1 MAAMTMRPVL
11 AEADPEVPV
20 SRVARRRDRKVQD
33 ILTAAAD
40 VLAERGYH
48 GMSLDEIADRLDLTK
63 ATLYHY
69 FPSKEA
75 LVSACLE
82 VLATRINQRL
92 SEVAADSAGTASERL
107 SRLIA
112 TQLVIIVR
120 EQPQMAR
127 MFLQPMD
134 WPETYRQR
142 TKALRR
148 QHDMV
153 FRSVVR
159 EGIASGEF
167 DVDETIAMHNL
178 HGAVNYVP
186 VWSRAKRKKDIDAM
200 AAAVADNLLRLFLPR

>member
-1 MAAMTMRPVL
+1 MTTAAERT
-11 AEADPEVPV
+11 EDQPEVPL

-48 GMSLDEIADRLDLTK
+48 GMSLDEIAERLDLTK

-82 VLATRINQRL
+82 AIATRSNERL
-92 SEVAADSAGTASERL
+92 AEVAAGSEGTAAERL
-107 SRLIA
+107 QRLIV

-120 EQPQMAR
+120 DQPQMAR

-134 WPETYRQR
+134 WPESYRQR

-148 QHDMV
+148 QHDEI

-159 EGIASGEF
+159 DGIASGEF

-178 HGAVNYVP
+178 HGAMNYVP
-186 VWSRAKRKKDIDAM
+186 VWFRSKRKKDVEET
-200 AAAVADNLLRLFLPR
+200 AARVAENLLRLFRAR

>member
-1 MAAMTMRPVL
+1 MTTPPVVAKAAPQ
-11 AEADPEVPV
+11 VPL
-20 SRVARRRDRKVQD
+20 SRVARRRDQKVQD

-40 VLAERGYH
+40 VLAERGFH

-82 VLATRINQRL
+82 VLATRINERL
-92 SEVAADSAGTASERL
+92 AEVAADSAGTAAERL

-120 EQPQMAR
+120 DHPQMAR

-142 TKALRR
+142 SKALRR
-148 QHDMV
+148 QHDMI

-159 EGIASGEF
+159 GGIASGEF
-167 DVDETIAMHNL
+167 DVDEKIAMHNL
-178 HGAVNYVP
+178 HGAMNYVP
-186 VWSRAKRKKDIDAM
+186 VWFRSKRKKDVEET
-200 AAAVADNLLRLFLPR
+200 AAAVAANLLRLFRTSA

>member
-1 MAAMTMRPVL
+1 MST
-11 AEADPEVPV
+11 AEAQPEEPL

-48 GMSLDEIADRLDLTK
+48 GMSLDEIAERLDLTK

-82 VLATRINQRL
+82 AIATRSNLRL
-92 SEVAADSAGTASERL
+92 AEVAAETAGSAAARL
-107 SRLIA
+107 HRLMVP
-112 TQLVIIVR
+112 QLVIIVR
-120 EQPQMAR
+120 AQPQMAR

-159 EGIASGEF
+159 EGISSGEF
-167 DVDETIAMHNL
+167 DVDEQVAMHNL
-178 HGAVNYVP
+178 HGAMNYVP
-186 VWSRAKRKKDIDAM
+186 VWFRSRRKKDVDAM
-200 AAAVADNLLRLFLPR
+200 AATVAANLLRLFRPSA

>member
-1 MAAMTMRPVL
+1 MTM
-11 AEADPEVPV
+11 ADAQPEVPV

-48 GMSLDEIADRLDLTK
+48 GMSLDEIAERLDLTK

-82 VLATRINQRL
+82 GIATRSNERL
-92 SEVAADSAGTASERL
+92 AAVATDVAGTAAERL
-107 SRLIA
+107 HRLIV
-112 TQLVIIVR
+112 TQLLIIVR

-134 WPETYRQR
+134 WPESYRQR

-148 QHDMV
+148 QHDEI

-159 EGIASGEF
+159 DGIASGEF
-167 DVDETIAMHNL
+167 DVDETIAMHDL
-178 HGAVNYVP
+178 HGAMNYVP
-186 VWSRAKRKKDIDAM
+186 VWFKARRKKDVDATVT
-200 AAAVADNLLRLFLPR
+200 AVADNLLRLFRCP

>member
-1 MAAMTMRPVL
+1 MTM
-11 AEADPEVPV
+11 ADTQPEVPV

-75 LVSACLE
+75 LVNACLE
-82 VLATRINQRL
+82 AIATRSNQRL
-92 SEVAADSAGTASERL
+92 AEAAADSAGPASERL
-107 SRLIA
+107 HRLIV

-134 WPETYRQR
+134 WPETYRRR

-148 QHDMV
+148 QHDEI

-159 EGIASGEF
+159 EGISSGEF

-178 HGAVNYVP
+178 HGAMNYVP
-186 VWSRAKRKKDIDAM
+186 VWFRSKRKKDVEEM
-200 AAAVADNLLRLFLPR
+200 AAAVAANLLRLLRAG